1 MKKAIEFGIDPGDA
15 VKAATMT
22 PAKSIK
28 AYPQIGVLQAG
39 SKADVL
45 ILDDS
50 FNLEQ
55 VL

>member
-1 MKKAIEFGIDPGDA
+1 MRKAIEFGIAPEDA
-15 VKAATMT
+15 IKAATIT

-45 ILDDS
+45 ILDNS